1 MSHDCALHASS
12 SLNGLAR
19 KAVHSP
25 KLLTREEIVLLFE
38 HATEQEKGIAEKVTR
53 NSDDREADELAL
65 LGKKELQPWQG
76 VLSCKDD
83 ALLGCSASEWRC
95 FQREFCNH

>member
-19 KAVHSP
+19 KAAHSP

-38 HATEQEKGIAEKVTR
+38 HATEQGKGILPSGRLSDPEWTAFSWCAVNSRIVFLSDFSHEKSR
-53 NSDDREADELAL
+53 HCRFFD
-65 LGKKELQPWQG
+65 G
-76 VLSCKDD
+76 
-83 ALLGCSASEWRC
+83 
-95 FQREFCNH
+95 F